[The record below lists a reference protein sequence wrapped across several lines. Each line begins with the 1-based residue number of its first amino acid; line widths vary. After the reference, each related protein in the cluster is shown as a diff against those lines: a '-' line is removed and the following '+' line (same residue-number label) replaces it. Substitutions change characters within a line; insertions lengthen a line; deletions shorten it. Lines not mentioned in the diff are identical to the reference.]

1 MSAIGEVPGVRVVH
15 HRRLDLTD
23 PAEVDPEVV
32 LEALRSGTG
41 DMVVVVAG
49 DGSIEVVPVAG

>member
-1 MSAIGEVPGVRVVH
+1 VRVVH